1 MDLHCDLK
9 GIHLI
14 TGARTMPPLPCPNES
29 GVCAGLSCGAKTACL
44 WYGKIPNKVCKKCYE
59 IKKNGNKKRPHAD
72 EQNEP
77 LLSPSPTP
85 TLALAHGSDAWI
97 SQVYAIR
104 SQRFPPLPPPPALSA
119 LSHPAHDC
127 HSTPPLP
134 PVRVRREL
142 DPSKLEEWQ
151 RRNDEFEDVAHVE
164 YLWHARVHVH
174 ERDKEGK
181 LDYVWADLGSLL
193 EVAPHVDMDPTDLS
207 DLILDYEER
216 AAKAR
221 AAVFKDFACDVP
233 AATTSDSDDE

>member
-1 MDLHCDLK
+1 MQFGRK
-9 GIHLI
+9 GFL
-14 TGARTMPPLPCPNES
+14 RSRPRPPCPHF
-29 GVCAGLSCGAKTACL
+29 LTLLTTA
-44 WYGKIPNKVCKKCYE
+44 
-59 IKKNGNKKRPHAD
+59 
-72 EQNEP
+72 
-77 LLSPSPTP
+77 
-85 TLALAHGSDAWI
+85 
-97 SQVYAIR
+97 
-104 SQRFPPLPPPPALSA
+104 SA
-119 LSHPAHDC
+119 
-127 HSTPPLP
+127 P
-134 PVRVRREL
+134 PVHVRREL

-233 AATTSDSDDE
+233 AATTSDSDDD